1 MKHSSIVSSLLRCL
15 LCCNIVAALVSCV
28 SSLLRCLLCCN
39 IVAALVSCVSS
50 LLRCLLCCNIV
61 AALVSCEK
69 DDSDFSAYDF
79 SKYTLRSLQGDDDID
94 TLPDTIFMALAWDG
108 EQVSVTG
115 DAGDSVTIK
124 AVGGD
129 LTVSSTT
136 QRYLQ
141 LTVSGTCDD
150 GSLLVY
156 SDRRWGLV
164 LNGLTLT
171 NEDGPAIN
179 NQCGKAL
186 YVTVADTTENT
197 LTDGYEYAEA
207 PVNALGAAIDQKGT
221 FFSEGQVY
229 FRGTGTLNVNGNYKN
244 AIASDDFII
253 VEEEGPTMNINSEG
267 TNGIKVNDGM
277 TILGGVLDIFVTS
290 DGGRG
295 IRNEA
300 RMTIC
305 GGEISITTT
314 GDCSIETVDGIAD
327 TTSCAGIKCDSLFTM
342 TAGSLNITS
351 TGDGG
356 KGINCSQNVEFSG
369 GILYVRT
376 MGENEMAKP
385 KGVKSDTGIIV
396 SGGTFDV
403 KVNKSWACDNGTE
416 SESIGGM
423 LTIVGE
429 PNIIEFDKKWVSL
442 SYDM

>member
-1 MKHSSIVSSLLRCL
+1 MKNPSITV
-15 LCCNIVAALVSCV
+15 
-28 SSLLRCLLCCN
+28 
-39 IVAALVSCVSS
+39 
-50 LLRCLLCCNIV
+50 CLLCCNIV

-69 DDSDFSAYDF
+69 DDTDFNDYDF
-79 SKYTLRSLQGDDDID
+79 SSYTLRSQQGDDDID
-94 TLPDTIFMALAWDG
+94 TLADTIFLALAWDG
-108 EQVSVTG
+108 EQVTVTG
-115 DAGDSVTIK
+115 DAGDSVTIT

-156 SDRRWGLV
+156 SDHKWGLV
-164 LNGLTLT
+164 MNGIELT

-186 YVTVADTTENT
+186 HVTVADDTENT
-197 LTDGYEYAEA
+197 LTDGFEYA
-207 PVNALGAAIDQKGT
+207 NALIDQKGT
-221 FFSEGQVY
+221 LFSEGQIY
-229 FRGTGTLNVNGNYKN
+229 FRGTGTLNVYGNYKN
-244 AIASDDFII
+244 AIASDDYII
-253 VEEEGPTMNINSEG
+253 IEEEGPTMNVNSDG

-277 TILGGVLDIFVTS
+277 EIRGGVLDIFVTS

-300 RMTIC
+300 RMTIS
-305 GGEISITTT
+305 GGETSITTT
-314 GDCSIETVDGIAD
+314 GDCRIEILDGIAD

-342 TAGSLNITS
+342 TAGTLNITS

-356 KGINCSQNVEFSG
+356 KGINCSENVEFSG
-369 GILYVRT
+369 GTLYVRT
-376 MGENEMAKP
+376 MGSNDMAKP

-403 KVNKSWACDNGTE
+403 KVSKSWACDNGSDSDT
-416 SESIGGM
+416 IGGM

-429 PNIIEFDKKWVSL
+429 PNIIEFEKKWVSL
-442 SYDM
+442 EY